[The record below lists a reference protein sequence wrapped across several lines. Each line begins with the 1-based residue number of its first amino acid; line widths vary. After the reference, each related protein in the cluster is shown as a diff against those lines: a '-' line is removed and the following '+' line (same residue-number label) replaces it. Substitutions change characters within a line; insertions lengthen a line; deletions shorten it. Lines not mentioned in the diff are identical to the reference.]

1 MAMDKKRLLKLYKD
15 MYMIRR
21 FEEVIEEY
29 AANGTIPGFVHL
41 SIGQEACQAGV
52 VDALRKTD
60 YKFPDHRGHGAIAL
74 CGTDPKLVMAEIFAK
89 ATGING
95 GRGGSMHVNDL
106 ECRNMG
112 FNGIQGSTMV
122 TCLGTAFASRYNKT
136 DDVTAV
142 FLGDGTLGEG
152 TCHESLNMAATWK
165 LPIIYCLV
173 NNQYAISTHYTEA
186 HPQKELKTWGEGY
199 EIPSYRIDGND
210 VEAVVAAV
218 EKAATRA
225 RKGEGPTLLEM
236 MTYRWQGHFAG
247 DPAAYR
253 PDEEVAE
260 WKAKDPVQK
269 TRKDLVSRKVLKEA
283 DIKKLEEEIE
293 ADVQAMLSFSLESPY
308 PDVSEALTHVYADRE
323 VTV

>member
-1 MAMDKKRLLKLYKD
+1 MALSKERLLKVYRD
-15 MYMIRR
+15 MVMIRR

-52 VDALRKTD
+52 VDALKKTD

-89 ATGING
+89 ETGINH

-122 TCLGTAFASRYNKT
+122 TCLGTAFASVYNGT

-152 TCHESLNMAATWK
+152 TCHESMNMAATWK

-173 NNQYAISTHYTEA
+173 NNGYAISTRYEEA

-199 EIPSYRIDGND
+199 EVPSFRLDGND
-210 VEAVVAAV
+210 IEAVIEAV
-218 EKAATRA
+218 EKAD
-225 RKGEGPTLLEM
+225 RKS
-236 MTYRWQGHFAG
+236 
-247 DPAAYR
+247 
-253 PDEEVAE
+253 V
-260 WKAKDPVQK
+260 V
-269 TRKDLVSRKVLKEA
+269 
-283 DIKKLEEEIE
+283 
-293 ADVQAMLSFSLESPY
+293 
-308 PDVSEALTHVYADRE
+308 
-323 VTV
+323 

>member
-1 MAMDKKRLLKLYKD
+1 MALSKERLLKVYRD
-15 MYMIRR
+15 MVMIRR

-52 VDALRKTD
+52 VDALKKTD

-89 ATGING
+89 ETGINH

-122 TCLGTAFASRYNKT
+122 TCLGTAFASVYNGT

-152 TCHESLNMAATWK
+152 TCHESMNMAAN
-165 LPIIYCLV
+165 IIVSFVCALQV
-173 NNQYAISTHYTEA
+173 NAFRKIKGSPYATTMCIGNLRSATENLYWYRHTGKQDHRDKFIRYYGVIGIFAMGAVMGSVLTA
-186 HPQKELKTWGEGY
+186 HLRERTIWVSCG
-199 EIPSYRIDGND
+199 
-210 VEAVVAAV
+210 
-218 EKAATRA
+218 
-225 RKGEGPTLLEM
+225 LL
-236 MTYRWQGHFAG
+236 
-247 DPAAYR
+247 
-253 PDEEVAE
+253 
-260 WKAKDPVQK
+260 
-269 TRKDLVSRKVLKEA
+269 LVSFLIMFVKE
-283 DIKKLEEEIE
+283 DIEGEEMET
-293 ADVQAMLSFSLESPY
+293 Y
-308 PDVSEALTHVYADRE
+308 GK
-323 VTV
+323 

>member
-1 MAMDKKRLLKLYKD
+1 
-15 MYMIRR
+15 
-21 FEEVIEEY
+21 
-29 AANGTIPGFVHL
+29 
-41 SIGQEACQAGV
+41 
-52 VDALRKTD
+52 
-60 YKFPDHRGHGAIAL
+60 
-74 CGTDPKLVMAEIFAK
+74 
-89 ATGING
+89 
-95 GRGGSMHVNDL
+95 
-106 ECRNMG
+106 MG